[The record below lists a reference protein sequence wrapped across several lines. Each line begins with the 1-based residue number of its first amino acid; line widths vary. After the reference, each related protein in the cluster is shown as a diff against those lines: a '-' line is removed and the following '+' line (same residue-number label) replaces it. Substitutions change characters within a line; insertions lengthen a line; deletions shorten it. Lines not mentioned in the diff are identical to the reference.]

1 MVNFTAYWNSASAR
15 LILIGV
21 TLQISLV
28 AIFSFMEAFSDADI
42 ASKTFGLYTEPRMIK
57 KKPKKG
63 EKKAKKDKK
72 EKKDKKDKKD
82 KESPK
87 KKGKKGDGD
96 QQPEKNDRALE
107 QDNDAD
113 KKQKQ
118 EESQPPEVSQAVE
131 KSAKP
136 LFENSVNVQF
146 DSLRAEELL
155 KVGNTHFLCLMIPA
169 NQTQEEAKKM
179 QYQFKAKFYID
190 FLLHSHILITCIR
203 LITPG
208 HNIRGIIL
216 TYLHSIIFIVYMM
229 LIWMEAW
236 VLAKLCIYSCT
247 ILNLLNLCES
257 VYVKSFQINKLDW
270 IADELEN

>member
-1 MVNFTAYWNSASAR
+1 LQKNFTKQKASNFKPNTYSGQKFNFLAAFSQDMVNFTAYWNSASAR

-96 QQPEKNDRALE
+96 Q
-107 QDNDAD
+107 
-113 KKQKQ
+113 
-118 EESQPPEVSQAVE
+118 
-131 KSAKP
+131 
-136 LFENSVNVQF
+136 
-146 DSLRAEELL
+146 
-155 KVGNTHFLCLMIPA
+155 
-169 NQTQEEAKKM
+169 
-179 QYQFKAKFYID
+179 
-190 FLLHSHILITCIR
+190 
-203 LITPG
+203 
-208 HNIRGIIL
+208 
-216 TYLHSIIFIVYMM
+216 
-229 LIWMEAW
+229 
-236 VLAKLCIYSCT
+236 
-247 ILNLLNLCES
+247 
-257 VYVKSFQINKLDW
+257 
-270 IADELEN
+270 